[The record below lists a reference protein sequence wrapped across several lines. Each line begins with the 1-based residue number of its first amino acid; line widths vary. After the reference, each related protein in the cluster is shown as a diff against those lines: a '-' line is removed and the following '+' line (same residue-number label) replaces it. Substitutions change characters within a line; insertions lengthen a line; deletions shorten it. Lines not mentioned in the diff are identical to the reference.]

1 MLSLLYWFLILSLI
15 LVFNEQKKWLFQHIF
30 VLHDF
35 KCGLYLTRM
44 IITWRW
50 WWSQCKVFSHAM
62 KPVVSIG
69 LRFYDTPERPAP
81 KGWTIN
87 LILIFIIIINR
98 VLDVRSYGESSV
110 LRGFCLGRAG
120 RVLWRALLDS
130 WLGGMGIV
138 FTLLQSYHI
147 NNAFNQSGWDVWLPE
162 HRKKGKLKDSNGS
175 SWRHTF

>member
-1 MLSLLYWFLILSLI
+1 MSLI
-15 LVFNEQKKWLFQHIF
+15 LVVNEQKKWLFQHIF

-98 VLDVRSYGESSV
+98 VLVVRSYGESSV
-110 LRGFCLGRAG
+110 LRGFCLGWAG
-120 RVLWRALLDS
+120 MVLWRALLDS
-130 WLGGMGIV
+130 WLGGWAS
-138 FTLLQSYHI
+138 F
-147 NNAFNQSGWDVWLPE
+147 LPC
-162 HRKKGKLKDSNGS
+162 S
-175 SWRHTF
+175 SLITSITPSIRVGEMCGRPNTGRRAN

>member
-1 MLSLLYWFLILSLI
+1 MLSLLCYFSILSLI
-15 LVFNEQKKWLFQHIF
+15 LVINEQKKWLFQHIF

-35 KCGLYLTRM
+35 KWGLYLTRM

-50 WWSQCKVFSHAM
+50 WWRQRKVFSHAM

-110 LRGFCLGRAG
+110 LRGFCLGWAG

-130 WLGGMGIV
+130 WLGGWAS
-138 FTLLQSYHI
+138 F
-147 NNAFNQSGWDVWLPE
+147 LPCSSLITSITPSIRVGE
-162 HRKKGKLKDSNGS
+162 MCGCPNTGKRAN
-175 SWRHTF
+175 

>member
-1 MLSLLYWFLILSLI
+1 MLSLLCYFSILSLI
-15 LVFNEQKKWLFQHIF
+15 LVINEQKKWLFQHIF

-130 WLGGMGIV
+130 WLGGWAS
-138 FTLLQSYHI
+138 FLLCSSLI
-147 NNAFNQSGWDVWLPE
+147 TSITPSIRVGEMCGCPNT
-162 HRKKGKLKDSNGS
+162 GKRAN
-175 SWRHTF
+175 